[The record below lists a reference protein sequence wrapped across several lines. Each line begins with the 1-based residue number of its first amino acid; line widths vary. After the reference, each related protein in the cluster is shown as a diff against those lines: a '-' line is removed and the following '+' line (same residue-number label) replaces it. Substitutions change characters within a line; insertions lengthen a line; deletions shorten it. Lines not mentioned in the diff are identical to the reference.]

1 VSTSLFL
8 FLAKMYGCMNVWNY
22 SVEQQKKQGL

>member
-1 VSTSLFL
+1 VSISPFV
-8 FLAKMYGCMNVWNY
+8 FLAKMYRCMDVWNY